1 MNVMSCLFF
10 VAHATILLPIM
21 KEAQLKQCS
30 LSFRVTLMLSC
41 GWDIQGSPGDK
52 LWLRY
57 WWEWSTPQGGSRSQ
71 SYVNQTKCII
81 IRHVI
86 YIFILQYPKDY
97 VNQISMFDMSMRTS
111 PGRSYKFYT
120 GTPVFQFGD
129 GLSYTT
135 FTYKWSASPTV
146 EEAPVQYSKSGGLVI
161 SRESLR
167 RAQIDYEVEVTNTG
181 SRGGAVSVLAF
192 MTSSVRY
199 MHFCKRSIG
208 I

>member
-1 MNVMSCLFF
+1 MWVGYPGQSGGQAMAEILVGMVNPSGRLPFTMVCQ
-10 VAHATILLPIM
+10 ILLIRYIIY
-21 KEAQLKQCS
+21 
-30 LSFRVTLMLSC
+30 FLM
-41 GWDIQGSPGDK
+41 
-52 LWLRY
+52 
-57 WWEWSTPQGGSRSQ
+57 
-71 SYVNQTKCII
+71 
-81 IRHVI
+81 
-86 YIFILQYPKDY
+86 QYPKDY

-120 GTPVFQFGD
+120 GTPVFHFGD

-146 EEAPVQYSKSGGLVI
+146 KEAPVQYSKSGGLVV

-192 MTSSVRY
+192 MTSSVRC
-199 MHFCKRSIG
+199 MQFVNAIIKILNLF
-208 I
+208 